1 MNWIMGIVIDIL
13 LLVLIAVFSFKGIR
27 DGFAKTLVE
36 FVSIFVAFIIALM
49 LSAPISNFTYDKFI
63 KNSAQQT
70 IYTALEQKT
79 EEGTASIEAI
89 KNDVNEVVS
98 KLPSIVKNLL
108 PSEEEQNRLVE
119 EAVKSVDITE
129 ISNNLENNVVRPAAV
144 TVIKIIAFILL
155 FIIASLLLSIV
166 AKMLKFVNKIPLLG
180 KANALLGGIIG
191 FLKAAVFVVI
201 ISAVLSFFTVNGGTF
216 LWFIN
221 GEMVNS
227 SIILSRVSAI
237 NILGLIKL
245 K

>member
-1 MNWIMGIVIDIL
+1 MTNRVRK
-13 LLVLIAVFSFKGIR
+13 A
-27 DGFAKTLVE
+27 
-36 FVSIFVAFIIALM
+36 IIPAAGLGTRM
-49 LSAPISNFTYDKFI
+49 LPISHSVCK
-63 KNSAQQT
+63 
-70 IYTALEQKT
+70 EM
-79 EEGTASIEAI
+79 
-89 KNDVNEVVS
+89 
-98 KLPSIVKNLL
+98 LPIVDL
-108 PSEEEQNRLVE
+108 PAVYHLVE

>member
-13 LLVLIAVFSFKGIR
+13 LLGLIAVFSFKGSR

-49 LSAPISNFTYDKFI
+49 LSTPISNFTYDKFI

-70 IYTALEQKT
+70 IYVALEQRVEDGIADV
-79 EEGTASIEAI
+79 EEI

-98 KLPSIVKNLL
+98 KLPDIIKNLL
-108 PSEEEQNRLVE
+108 PSEEEQNRLVD
-119 EAVKSVDITE
+119 EAVQSVDITE
-129 ISNNLENNVVRPAAV
+129 ISHNLENNVVRPAAV

-155 FIIASLLLSIV
+155 FVIASIVLSIV

-180 KANALLGGIIG
+180 KANALLGGVIG

-201 ISAVLSFFTVNGGTF
+201 ISAVLSFFTANDGTF

-221 GEMVNS
+221 GEMINS

-237 NILGLIKL
+237 NILGLVKL